1 MSVQGTDSRSKGMEL
16 FGIKPVAVGGDPVSM
31 ENKIW
36 LTRQEH
42 FQVVR
47 FWNRTIEVQRKAAL
61 EKAGRNGE

>member
-1 MSVQGTDSRSKGMEL
+1 MSVQDAASRSKGMEL
-16 FGIKPVAVGGDPVSM
+16 FEIKPIAVGGDPVSL

-47 FWNRTIEVQRKAAL
+47 FWNRTIEIQRKAAL

>member
-1 MSVQGTDSRSKGMEL
+1 MSVQGTASRSKGMEL
-16 FGIKPVAVGGDPVSM
+16 FEIKPIAVGGDPVGL

-42 FQVVR
+42 FEVVR
-47 FWNRTIEVQRKAAL
+47 FWNRTIEIQRKAAL

>member
-1 MSVQGTDSRSKGMEL
+1 MEL
-16 FGIKPVAVGGDPVSM
+16 FEIKPVAVGGDPVSM

>member
-1 MSVQGTDSRSKGMEL
+1 MSVQDTDSRSKGMEL
-16 FGIKPVAVGGDPVSM
+16 FEVKPIAVGGDPVSL

-47 FWNRTIEVQRKAAL
+47 FWNRTIETQGKAAQ
-61 EKAGRNGE
+61 EGAARADG

>member
-1 MSVQGTDSRSKGMEL
+1 MEL
-16 FGIKPVAVGGDPVSM
+16 FEIKPVAVGGDPVSM

-47 FWNRTIEVQRKAAL
+47 FWNRTIEVQRKAPL

>member
-1 MSVQGTDSRSKGMEL
+1 MSVQGSNSRSKGMEL
-16 FGIKPVAVGGDPVSM
+16 FEIKPVAVGGDPVSL

-47 FWNRTIEVQRKAAL
+47 FWNRTIEIQRKAAQ
-61 EKAGRNGE
+61 ESAARADG

>member
-16 FGIKPVAVGGDPVSM
+16 FEIKPVAVGGDPVSM

>member
-16 FGIKPVAVGGDPVSM
+16 FEIKPVAVGGDPVSM

-47 FWNRTIEVQRKAAL
+47 FWNRTIEVQRKAPL

>member
-1 MSVQGTDSRSKGMEL
+1 MSVHDTNSRSKGMEL
-16 FGIKPVAVGGDPVSM
+16 FEVKPVAVGGDPISL

-47 FWNRTIEVQRKAAL
+47 FWNRTIEIQGKAAL